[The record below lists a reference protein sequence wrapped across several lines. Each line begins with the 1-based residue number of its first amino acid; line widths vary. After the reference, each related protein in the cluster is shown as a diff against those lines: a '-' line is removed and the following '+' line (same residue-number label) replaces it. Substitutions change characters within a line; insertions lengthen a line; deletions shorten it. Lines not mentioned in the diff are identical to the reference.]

1 MPESPTQ
8 FSNLSRSNVWST
20 VSNAAL
26 RSSNIS
32 IEVLPECVKT
42 DVVYNFNKGGL
53 SAVQGSKSW
62 LEGVIATSCCQ
73 EVIKLLE
80 ENFLNDFTYEG

>member
-1 MPESPTQ
+1 MVGDP
-8 FSNLSRSNVWST
+8 WST

-26 RSSNIS
+26 RSSS
-32 IEVLPECVKT
+32 KT

-62 LEGVIATSCCQ
+62 LEGVIATSWCQ

-80 ENFLNDFTYEG
+80 DNFLNDFTYEG